1 MNKLFATK
9 VNGKK
14 DKTNL
19 PLKLMLYH
27 TAKVNKEITIENS

>member
-19 PLKLMLYH
+19 PSIKTLNYQTMPQK
-27 TAKVNKEITIENS
+27 

>member
-14 DKTNL
+14 DETNL
-19 PLKLMLYH
+19 PLKLMLYI
-27 TAKVNKEITIENS
+27 TAKIQDEAGIII